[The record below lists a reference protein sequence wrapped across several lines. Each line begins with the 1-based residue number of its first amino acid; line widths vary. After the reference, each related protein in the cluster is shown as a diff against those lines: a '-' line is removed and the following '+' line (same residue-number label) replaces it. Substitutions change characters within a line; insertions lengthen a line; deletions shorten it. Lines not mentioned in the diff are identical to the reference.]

1 MADEVYD
8 GAIGIDL
15 GTTYSCVATYEGTNV
30 EIIANEQGSF
40 TTPSFVSFTEKERL
54 IGEAAKNNAA
64 MNPRNTVF
72 DAKRL
77 IGRRFDD
84 PTVKKD
90 IESWPFKI
98 VDDNG
103 SPKIEVEYLG
113 ENKQFSAQE
122 ISSMVLTKMKEIA
135 ETKLGKKVEK
145 AVITVPAYFNDNQ
158 RQATKDAGSIA
169 GLNVLRIIN
178 EPTAAAIAYG
188 LGAGKSEKERNVLI
202 YDLGG
207 GTFDV
212 SSSTS
217 RVVFSLLRLLPEIHT
232 SGAKILTRISSNTA
246 RRSSAARPRRT
257 CLAILAPSDV
267 SELPVSVPSV
277 LSPAVPRPP
286 LRLTLSSTV
295 RTSLCP
301 SPVPVSRT

>member
-1 MADEVYD
+1 MGDTFKMAYEVYD

-40 TTPSFVSFTEKERL
+40 TTPSFVSFTDKERL

-98 VDDNG
+98 IDDNG
-103 SPKIEVEYLG
+103 NPKIEVDYLG
-113 ENKQFSAQE
+113 ERKSFSAQE

-158 RQATKDAGSIA
+158 RQATKDAGAIA

-188 LGAGKSEKERNVLI
+188 LGSGKSEKERNVLI

-212 SSSTS
+212 SLLNIQGG
-217 RVVFSLLRLLPEIHT
+217 VFTVKATAGDTHLGGQDFDTNLLEHFKKEFQRKAKKDITGDARALRRL
-232 SGAKILTRISSNTA
+232 RTA
-246 RRSSAARPRRT
+246 CER
-257 CLAILAPSDV
+257 
-267 SELPVSVPSV
+267 
-277 LSPAVPRPP
+277 
-286 LRLTLSSTV
+286 
-295 RTSLCP
+295 
-301 SPVPVSRT
+301 

>member
-1 MADEVYD
+1 MAEELYD

-15 GTTYSCVATYEGTNV
+15 GTTYSCVAIYEGTNV

-158 RQATKDAGSIA
+158 RQAT
-169 GLNVLRIIN
+169 
-178 EPTAAAIAYG
+178 
-188 LGAGKSEKERNVLI
+188 
-202 YDLGG
+202 
-207 GTFDV
+207 
-212 SSSTS
+212 
-217 RVVFSLLRLLPEIHT
+217 
-232 SGAKILTRISSNTA
+232 
-246 RRSSAARPRRT
+246 
-257 CLAILAPSDV
+257 
-267 SELPVSVPSV
+267 
-277 LSPAVPRPP
+277 
-286 LRLTLSSTV
+286 
-295 RTSLCP
+295 
-301 SPVPVSRT
+301 

>member
-122 ISSMVLTKMKEIA
+122 ISSMVLVKMKEIA

-145 AVITVPAYFNDNQ
+145 AVITVPA
-158 RQATKDAGSIA
+158 
-169 GLNVLRIIN
+169 
-178 EPTAAAIAYG
+178 
-188 LGAGKSEKERNVLI
+188 
-202 YDLGG
+202 
-207 GTFDV
+207 
-212 SSSTS
+212 
-217 RVVFSLLRLLPEIHT
+217 
-232 SGAKILTRISSNTA
+232 
-246 RRSSAARPRRT
+246 
-257 CLAILAPSDV
+257 
-267 SELPVSVPSV
+267 
-277 LSPAVPRPP
+277 
-286 LRLTLSSTV
+286 
-295 RTSLCP
+295 
-301 SPVPVSRT
+301 

>member
-40 TTPSFVSFTEKERL
+40 TTPSFVSFTDKERL

-145 AVITVPAYFNDNQ
+145 AVI
-158 RQATKDAGSIA
+158 
-169 GLNVLRIIN
+169 
-178 EPTAAAIAYG
+178 
-188 LGAGKSEKERNVLI
+188 
-202 YDLGG
+202 
-207 GTFDV
+207 
-212 SSSTS
+212 
-217 RVVFSLLRLLPEIHT
+217 
-232 SGAKILTRISSNTA
+232 
-246 RRSSAARPRRT
+246 
-257 CLAILAPSDV
+257 
-267 SELPVSVPSV
+267 
-277 LSPAVPRPP
+277 
-286 LRLTLSSTV
+286 
-295 RTSLCP
+295 
-301 SPVPVSRT
+301 

>member
-15 GTTYSCVATYEGTNV
+15 GTTYSCVAIYEGTNV

-40 TTPSFVSFTEKERL
+40 TTPSFVSFTDKERL

-158 RQATKDAGSIA
+158 RQATK
-169 GLNVLRIIN
+169 
-178 EPTAAAIAYG
+178 
-188 LGAGKSEKERNVLI
+188 
-202 YDLGG
+202 
-207 GTFDV
+207 
-212 SSSTS
+212 
-217 RVVFSLLRLLPEIHT
+217 
-232 SGAKILTRISSNTA
+232 
-246 RRSSAARPRRT
+246 
-257 CLAILAPSDV
+257 
-267 SELPVSVPSV
+267 
-277 LSPAVPRPP
+277 
-286 LRLTLSSTV
+286 
-295 RTSLCP
+295 
-301 SPVPVSRT
+301 

>member
-1 MADEVYD
+1 MAEELYD

-15 GTTYSCVATYEGTNV
+15 GTTYSCVAIYEGTNV

-135 ETKLGKKVEK
+135 ATKLGKKVEK
-145 AVITVPAYFNDNQ
+145 AVI
-158 RQATKDAGSIA
+158 
-169 GLNVLRIIN
+169 
-178 EPTAAAIAYG
+178 
-188 LGAGKSEKERNVLI
+188 
-202 YDLGG
+202 
-207 GTFDV
+207 
-212 SSSTS
+212 
-217 RVVFSLLRLLPEIHT
+217 
-232 SGAKILTRISSNTA
+232 
-246 RRSSAARPRRT
+246 
-257 CLAILAPSDV
+257 
-267 SELPVSVPSV
+267 
-277 LSPAVPRPP
+277 
-286 LRLTLSSTV
+286 
-295 RTSLCP
+295 
-301 SPVPVSRT
+301 

>member
-40 TTPSFVSFTEKERL
+40 TTPSFVSFTDKERL

-158 RQATKDAGSIA
+158 
-169 GLNVLRIIN
+169 
-178 EPTAAAIAYG
+178 
-188 LGAGKSEKERNVLI
+188 
-202 YDLGG
+202 
-207 GTFDV
+207 
-212 SSSTS
+212 
-217 RVVFSLLRLLPEIHT
+217 
-232 SGAKILTRISSNTA
+232 
-246 RRSSAARPRRT
+246 
-257 CLAILAPSDV
+257 
-267 SELPVSVPSV
+267 
-277 LSPAVPRPP
+277 
-286 LRLTLSSTV
+286 
-295 RTSLCP
+295 
-301 SPVPVSRT
+301 

>member
-40 TTPSFVSFTEKERL
+40 TTPSFVSFTDKERL

-145 AVITVPAYFNDNQ
+145 AVITVPAYFND
-158 RQATKDAGSIA
+158 
-169 GLNVLRIIN
+169 
-178 EPTAAAIAYG
+178 
-188 LGAGKSEKERNVLI
+188 
-202 YDLGG
+202 
-207 GTFDV
+207 
-212 SSSTS
+212 
-217 RVVFSLLRLLPEIHT
+217 
-232 SGAKILTRISSNTA
+232 
-246 RRSSAARPRRT
+246 
-257 CLAILAPSDV
+257 
-267 SELPVSVPSV
+267 
-277 LSPAVPRPP
+277 
-286 LRLTLSSTV
+286 
-295 RTSLCP
+295 
-301 SPVPVSRT
+301 

>member
-40 TTPSFVSFTEKERL
+40 TTPSFVSFTDKERL

-98 VDDNG
+98 IDDNG
-103 SPKIEVEYLG
+103 NPKIEVEYLG
-113 ENKQFSAQE
+113 ENKSFSAQE

-158 RQATKDAGSIA
+158 RPATKDA
-169 GLNVLRIIN
+169 
-178 EPTAAAIAYG
+178 
-188 LGAGKSEKERNVLI
+188 
-202 YDLGG
+202 
-207 GTFDV
+207 
-212 SSSTS
+212 
-217 RVVFSLLRLLPEIHT
+217 
-232 SGAKILTRISSNTA
+232 
-246 RRSSAARPRRT
+246 
-257 CLAILAPSDV
+257 
-267 SELPVSVPSV
+267 
-277 LSPAVPRPP
+277 
-286 LRLTLSSTV
+286 
-295 RTSLCP
+295 
-301 SPVPVSRT
+301 

>member
-40 TTPSFVSFTEKERL
+40 TTPSFVSFTDKERL

-145 AVITVPAYFNDNQ
+145 AVMWENF
-158 RQATKDAGSIA
+158 
-169 GLNVLRIIN
+169 
-178 EPTAAAIAYG
+178 
-188 LGAGKSEKERNVLI
+188 
-202 YDLGG
+202 
-207 GTFDV
+207 
-212 SSSTS
+212 
-217 RVVFSLLRLLPEIHT
+217 
-232 SGAKILTRISSNTA
+232 
-246 RRSSAARPRRT
+246 
-257 CLAILAPSDV
+257 
-267 SELPVSVPSV
+267 
-277 LSPAVPRPP
+277 LS
-286 LRLTLSSTV
+286 
-295 RTSLCP
+295 
-301 SPVPVSRT
+301 

>member
-15 GTTYSCVATYEGTNV
+15 GMSIDFSSDAAGVVVDMFYSCTTYSCVATYEGTNV

-40 TTPSFVSFTEKERL
+40 TTPSFVSFTDKERL

-145 AVITVPAYFNDNQ
+145 AVMT
-158 RQATKDAGSIA
+158 
-169 GLNVLRIIN
+169 
-178 EPTAAAIAYG
+178 
-188 LGAGKSEKERNVLI
+188 
-202 YDLGG
+202 
-207 GTFDV
+207 
-212 SSSTS
+212 
-217 RVVFSLLRLLPEIHT
+217 
-232 SGAKILTRISSNTA
+232 
-246 RRSSAARPRRT
+246 
-257 CLAILAPSDV
+257 
-267 SELPVSVPSV
+267 
-277 LSPAVPRPP
+277 
-286 LRLTLSSTV
+286 
-295 RTSLCP
+295 
-301 SPVPVSRT
+301 

>member
-122 ISSMVLTKMKEIA
+122 ISSMVLVKMKEIA

-145 AVITVPAYFNDNQ
+145 AGITVPAYF
-158 RQATKDAGSIA
+158 
-169 GLNVLRIIN
+169 
-178 EPTAAAIAYG
+178 
-188 LGAGKSEKERNVLI
+188 
-202 YDLGG
+202 
-207 GTFDV
+207 
-212 SSSTS
+212 
-217 RVVFSLLRLLPEIHT
+217 
-232 SGAKILTRISSNTA
+232 
-246 RRSSAARPRRT
+246 
-257 CLAILAPSDV
+257 
-267 SELPVSVPSV
+267 
-277 LSPAVPRPP
+277 
-286 LRLTLSSTV
+286 
-295 RTSLCP
+295 
-301 SPVPVSRT
+301 